1 MKTSLHKCTAKE
13 LIGKVEKGSVDLILT
28 DPPQKATLEF
38 QQLLGNLNGVQS
50 RAFEQLIAGNPKT

>member
-1 MKTSLHKCTAKE
+1 MPETIHQCSVEE

-38 QQLLGNLNGVQS
+38 QQLLGNLNSVQG